1 MILRNVNKGT
11 HKNSKD
17 SHPTKGADFKQIM
30 PIIIRQVYRIRKVM
44 SKRLKL
50 MTLNKL
56 EKVKQFEK
64 VVKGLSQKLNTLK
77 IEIQEKKKS
86 QVV

>member
-1 MILRNVNKGT
+1 
-11 HKNSKD
+11 
-17 SHPTKGADFKQIM
+17 M
-30 PIIIRQVYRIRKVM
+30 PILTRQVYRIRKVM

-77 IEIQEKKKS
+77 LEIQEINLKKK
-86 QVV
+86 QVR